1 MTIAVDFD
9 GTIVE
14 HKYPAIGKEL
24 PFAIATLR
32 KLAEGGHRIILWTVR
47 EGKLLDEAVEFCRG
61 NGLEFYAV
69 NSEYP
74 DASWS
79 GKGVS
84 RKVTADIYID
94 DRNLG
99 GIPDW
104 NMIYDMISGHL
115 SYADM
120 LERMSGDEEPVIY
133 NGTFQD
139 KSHRHRHHHKRGL
152 FRWIADRCREARFKY
167 RH

>member
-14 HKYPAIGKEL
+14 HKYPEIGKEL
-24 PFAIATLR
+24 PFAIDTLK
-32 KLAEGGHRIILWTVR
+32 KLSDGGHRIILWTVR
-47 EGKLLDEAVEFCRG
+47 EGDLLEKAVEFCRKR
-61 NGLEFYAV
+61 GLEFYAV

-74 DASWS
+74 DGSWNRS
-79 GKGVS
+79 VGS
-84 RKVTADIYID
+84 RKVTADMYID

-104 NMIYDMISGHL
+104 NMMYQMITGHM

-120 LERMSGDEEPVIY
+120 LEKMSNDDEDGIEIY
-133 NGTFQD
+133 NGTFR
-139 KSHRHRHHHKRGL
+139 SHSSHHRRSKTALGRL
-152 FRWIADRCREARFKY
+152 IDRCREARMRY
-167 RH
+167 R

>member
-14 HKYPAIGKEL
+14 HRYPNIGKEL
-24 PFAIATLR
+24 PFAIETLK
-32 KLAEGGHRIILWTVR
+32 KLADGGHRIILWSVR
-47 EGKLLDEAVEFCRG
+47 EGKLLDDAVKYCIDR
-61 NGLEFYAV
+61 GLELYAV

-74 DASWS
+74 GASWTGS
-79 GKGVS
+79 GAS

-104 NMIYDMISGHL
+104 NMIYEMVTNHL
-115 SYADM
+115 TYADM
-120 LERMSGDEEPVIY
+120 LERMKDEENEVVIY
-133 NGTFQD
+133 DGTFRSHS
-139 KSHRHRHHHKRGL
+139 SHRKHRRSL
-152 FRWIADRCREARFKY
+152 WSRIVDRCYEARFKY

>member
-14 HKYPAIGKEL
+14 HKYPEIGKEL
-24 PFAIATLR
+24 PFAIDTLK
-32 KLAEGGHRIILWTVR
+32 KLTDGGHRIILWTVR
-47 EGKLLDEAVEFCRG
+47 EGDLLEKAVNYCRKR
-61 NGLEFYAV
+61 GLEFYAV

-74 DASWS
+74 NTEWKRNGIA
-79 GKGVS
+79 
-84 RKVTADIYID
+84 RKVTADVYID

-104 NMIYDMISGHL
+104 TMIYEMITMHM

-120 LERMSGDEEPVIY
+120 LEKMAQDESDVDPVIY
-133 NGTFQD
+133 NGSFR
-139 KSHRHRHHHKRGL
+139 KHSKHRNGL
-152 FRWIADRCREARFKY
+152 FARISRKCREARSNY
-167 RH
+167 RF